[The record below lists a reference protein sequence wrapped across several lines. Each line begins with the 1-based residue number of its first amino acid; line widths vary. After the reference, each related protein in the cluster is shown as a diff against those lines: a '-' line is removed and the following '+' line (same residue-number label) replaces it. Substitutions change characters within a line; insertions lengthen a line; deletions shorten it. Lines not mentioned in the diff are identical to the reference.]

1 MFLPY
6 GLRFACLSRKPLCA
20 EKMPLP
26 SDVFGCDSTP
36 HTDALKPVTILSV
49 APATALNSDCEC
61 VRDGFVQT
69 WEAYVNEKPLRIV
82 IADDEPIIRLDLKKM
97 LEDCGYD
104 VVAEVG
110 DGARAVEFARNL
122 KPDVVI
128 LDIKMPELDGIDA
141 AKLITDEKIAPVL
154 LLTAYSQLD
163 LVNRAKEAGVF
174 SYLVKPFKE
183 ADLMP
188 QIEVTV
194 ARWEA
199 FLKIEEQA
207 ADMEDKLETRKAVD
221 RAKGILMDQ
230 YGLKE
235 QEAFRRIQVQSMNT
249 RKSMREIAEAII
261 IAHNV

>member
-1 MFLPY
+1 ME
-6 GLRFACLSRKPLCA
+6 SRA
-20 EKMPLP
+20 
-26 SDVFGCDSTP
+26 
-36 HTDALKPVTILSV
+36 
-49 APATALNSDCEC
+49 
-61 VRDGFVQT
+61 
-69 WEAYVNEKPLRIV
+69 LRIV

-97 LEDCGYD
+97 LQGLGYE
-104 VVAEVG
+104 VVAEAS
-110 DGARAVEFARNL
+110 DGLKAIDAARSM

-128 LDIKMPELDGIDA
+128 LDIKMPEMDGIDA
-141 AKLITDEKIAPVL
+141 AKVITEERIAPVL
-154 LLTAYSQLD
+154 LLTAYSQID
-163 LVNRAKEAGVF
+163 LVSRAKEAGVY

-188 QIEVTV
+188 QIEVAV
-194 ARWEA
+194 ARWDA
-199 FLKIEEQA
+199 FQKIEEQA
-207 ADMEDKLETRKAVD
+207 ASMEDKLETRKAVD

>member
-1 MFLPY
+1 MSDRK
-6 GLRFACLSRKPLCA
+6 LRL
-20 EKMPLP
+20 
-26 SDVFGCDSTP
+26 
-36 HTDALKPVTILSV
+36 
-49 APATALNSDCEC
+49 
-61 VRDGFVQT
+61 
-69 WEAYVNEKPLRIV
+69 V

-104 VVAEVG
+104 VVGEAG
-110 DGARAVEFARNL
+110 DGARAVETARNL

-128 LDIKMPELDGIDA
+128 LDIKMPEMDGIDA
-141 AKLITDEKIAPVL
+141 AKIITEEKIAPVL
-154 LLTAYSQLD
+154 LLTAYSQID
-163 LVNRAKEAGVF
+163 LVARAKEAGVY
-174 SYLVKPFKE
+174 SYLVKPFKST
-183 ADLMP
+183 DLMP
-188 QIEVTV
+188 QIEVAV

-199 FLKIEEQA
+199 FLQIEKTA
-207 ADMEDKLETRKAVD
+207 TDLEDKLETRKSVD